1 MGYSGEPNRHGLY
14 LQEVQCS
21 SDNPKTQC
29 KMVPDEYFKGEVHH
43 QAVGEASP
51 EDEEKLEGGKETE
64 SSLGMCKGPVE
75 GAWPMQGTG
84 RQPGGGQC
92 VLR

>member
-1 MGYSGEPNRHGLY
+1 
-14 LQEVQCS
+14 
-21 SDNPKTQC
+21 
-29 KMVPDEYFKGEVHH
+29 MVPDEYFKGGVHH

-51 EDEEKLEGGKETE
+51 EEEGKSDGGKETE
-64 SSLGMCKGPVE
+64 SILGMCKGPVE

-92 VLR
+92 VLKCPGQVSRTSDFADCGAGLKEASSPH